1 MSAKLTFFV
10 LLIKVHW
17 AVIYKHKDQFRWK
30 PSNNLCSIESLNLF
44 LFILIKDNLATFIIC
59 WPDALV
65 DMILIMFTLGIDYI
79 AGSGKEVVLIFCPLS
94 ISVLCKNKIRN
105 VFARYNWSRIL
116 NVINGRHISCVLA
129 EIGCIV
135 PGLWDS
141 EVNGKCQASSNDTWR
156 KEKLWQLPKLLG
168 KWLWNYT
175 YDLFVIWN
183 KK

>member
-1 MSAKLTFFV
+1 M
-10 LLIKVHW
+10 HW
-17 AVIYKHKDQFRWK
+17 AVIYKYKDQFRWK

-59 WPDALV
+59 WSDALV